1 LAAHESIY
9 EYYLHQQRNIQYYLE
24 LCAIQP
30 EVELVH
36 EFRLSVKKLRAFYKL
51 TEQIILNDTK
61 GPEYI
66 RHRVR
71 KLYKVSGQLRDTQV
85 QIQLLNTFQEQTG
98 VGYPEFGKW
107 LLRREKKRIL
117 RFAKKPQQLA
127 PQPAALN
134 THHEI
139 GNLLALAGDEAILNG
154 AEKVLSGFYS
164 EALNLSTGKMNDRNL
179 HRIRTITK
187 QMRYILNIM
196 HHSYPDFLFSKISI
210 HSLREIE
217 AAAGQWHD
225 NLVRI
230 ELLNRYMEKIESGN
244 DADKFKYKKLFDA
257 CKSELDISYAETLAI
272 VRNAVNPHSLEE
284 E

>member
-9 EYYLHQQRNIQYYLE
+9 EYYLHQHRNIQYFLE
-24 LCAIQP
+24 LCSIRP

-36 EFRLSVKKLRAFYKL
+36 EFRLSIKKLRAFYKL

-61 GPEYI
+61 DHNYI

-71 KLYKVSGQLRDTQV
+71 QLYKVAGQLRDTQV
-85 QIQLLNTFQEQTG
+85 QIQLLSTFQEQTG
-98 VGYPEFGKW
+98 VGYPEFEKW
-107 LLRREKKRIL
+107 LLKREKKRIS
-117 RFAKKPQQLA
+117 RFAKNPQQVT
-127 PQPAALN
+127 PQAAALN

-139 GNLLALAGDEAILNG
+139 GNLLALAGDETILNG
-154 AEKVLSGFYS
+154 AEKVLSGIYD
-164 EALNLSTGKMNDRNL
+164 EAQNLSSGKMNDRNL

-196 HHSYPDFLFSKISI
+196 HHSYPDFLFSEISI
-210 HSLREIE
+210 DSLREIE

-230 ELLNRYMEKIESGN
+230 EFLNRYMEKIESGN
-244 DADKFKYKKLFDA
+244 YPDKFKYRKFFNA
-257 CKSELDISYAETLAI
+257 CKSELDISFNETLRI
-272 VRNAVNPHSLEE
+272 VRKELNSEIMN
-284 E
+284 